1 VHQICAR
8 SIDAAANVEIDSKI
22 TGFAGWLKILAN
34 RFEELTV
41 NFFVDRQLRIEFQL
55 PIKGYRSRCRETN
68 ICRMQEQLVNH
79 DQAGVDAVFYM
90 GLFKM
95 KLSQLFDLKNL
106 AKQHEHAILLDP
118 PVTEEN
124 LAFSN

>member
-1 VHQICAR
+1 
-8 SIDAAANVEIDSKI
+8 
-22 TGFAGWLKILAN
+22 
-34 RFEELTV
+34 
-41 NFFVDRQLRIEFQL
+41 
-55 PIKGYRSRCRETN
+55 
-68 ICRMQEQLVNH
+68 MQEQLVNH

-106 AKQHEHAILLDP
+106 AKQYEHAILLDP